1 MNQITSSDAQAR
13 PAWSRWTPLTGI
25 AFVVFFIGSV
35 VLSTV
40 PPGDATDAKW
50 VAAYATHGKQ
60 VQHLTT
66 GICLVLAAL
75 CLVSFLTTLW
85 TRVGDYGGPRKI
97 SPLPMVLAAM
107 SAASIAAGGVAMAVV
122 SGAALTSSTPI
133 PNADVLRLAN
143 DIGFAFVGVAGMAA
157 AALSIACLSFEAHA
171 TGFFGR
177 RLLVFSIVVA
187 VILLASIA
195 FVPIVA
201 LLIWLVVVSIVLMR
215 RAVDPQSPLTPAK
228 VAAVGTP

>member
-1 MNQITSSDAQAR
+1 
-13 PAWSRWTPLTGI
+13 
-25 AFVVFFIGSV
+25 
-35 VLSTV
+35 
-40 PPGDATDAKW
+40 
-50 VAAYATHGKQ
+50 
-60 VQHLTT
+60 
-66 GICLVLAAL
+66 
-75 CLVSFLTTLW
+75 
-85 TRVGDYGGPRKI
+85 
-97 SPLPMVLAAM
+97 
-107 SAASIAAGGVAMAVV
+107 MAVV